1 MSRGAMGDMLTMN
14 SLGDGST
21 LSLDFTTGVLD
32 SRLTFTRST
41 TATYINSSGYVTLM
55 GAAATNDPTKARF
68 NYDPTTLAPLGLLIE
83 GAATNLTKYSETF
96 TNAYWNT
103 TANNVTA
110 ADSVATS
117 PTGVALTASTL
128 TEIAGTVSRHVH
140 QVTGEFTPA
149 ASTAYTMSCFV
160 KQPTSNAIRYVQ
172 LTFWSAGF
180 GLTAYMNYDLQAGT
194 VGTGGAGI
202 TASSITAYP
211 NGWYRITARANSVA
225 VPGASGFQLGFS
237 TTSGAVRT
245 ESYTASAPLK
255 SIQLFGAQVEVGSG
269 ATSYISTGASQV
281 TRNADHCTIPTSSF
295 ISSNPYPQTLFV
307 DCIPNTPSGGFLDIV
322 RIFDRTVG
330 GTFSYGTEIYYY
342 NASTMTISRKIAAST
357 NTERSFASGLTYGTR
372 HKLALSI
379 DASSFSG
386 SYDGVA
392 SLGVATA
399 PTALATV
406 ATHLGVGC
414 SGDSAPN
421 AVMFGTIRQIKFWPS
436 ALSQS
441 QINTLTTL

>member
-1 MSRGAMGDMLTMN
+1 MRSKLGRFHRPMSRGAMGDMLTMN

-41 TATYINSSGYVTLM
+41 TATYINSSGYVTS
-55 GAAATNDPTKARF
+55 AAINAPRFDYSPTNTGEPR
-68 NYDPTTLAPLGLLIE
+68 GLLIE
-83 GAATNLTKYSETF
+83 GQTANLTKYSEAF

-128 TEIAGTVSRHVH
+128 TEIAGTVSRHVY

-172 LTFWSAGF
+172 LAFWSAGF

-202 TASSITAYP
+202 TAPSITAYP
-211 NGWYRITARANSVA
+211 NGWYRITATATSIA
-225 VPGASGFQLGFS
+225 VPGSSGFQLGFS

-281 TRNADHCTIPTSSF
+281 TRTLDTCYMSGISSWFNESAGTVISNLHYNGSATDNSGIELSVGTGSSPTNRIGIRKGYVDYYSGGVNSAEMYPTVTSGNVRIGTAYSLNDFAMCSNGGTMRTDVTGAVPVGLNTLKLYADNGTSSLVLNGLIKSIKYF
-295 ISSNPYPQTLFV
+295 PTRLSNAQLQTL
-307 DCIPNTPSGGFLDIV
+307 
-322 RIFDRTVG
+322 
-330 GTFSYGTEIYYY
+330 
-342 NASTMTISRKIAAST
+342 
-357 NTERSFASGLTYGTR
+357 
-372 HKLALSI
+372 
-379 DASSFSG
+379 
-386 SYDGVA
+386 
-392 SLGVATA
+392 TA
-399 PTALATV
+399 P
-406 ATHLGVGC
+406 
-414 SGDSAPN
+414 
-421 AVMFGTIRQIKFWPS
+421 
-436 ALSQS
+436 
-441 QINTLTTL
+441 